1 MTALRKRFNL
11 NWIFEAPEAVLTCSI
26 LKCENVSYLVFGG
39 HDRTLYLMDN
49 DMQILDGVSFDG
61 WCRCSYTI
69 DINGDGTDEILVG
82 AGDGNFLVLKFVK
95 GINQLATI
103 MNYRCTGKV
112 LCVTGGDFTND
123 ENIELILGSEDKTL
137 KIFKNIDSKEPEFEL
152 YYDSWVTSCTLGC
165 LMLSDQNN
173 SIQGLVIGTK
183 NGSLQLIQAKDSK
196 PDILWE
202 KHLDSQINAIDIG
215 DVTNNGYNNIV
226 VGTDDSKITVLNAD
240 GEIIT
245 TIEIE
250 EGRPVSLKI
259 ADIDGDNAN
268 EIIVGCADGSL
279 RIYHNPK
286 LDSNEFELKWKT
298 SMSTSIKIVSPVID
312 SEQGLINIVYGGY
325 DRSLRCISDYEWGEK
340 EKLEIT
346 DKMASI
352 APPEKVEEELEKTE
366 KTEDTVSSPKIVP
379 SNLRDYIFK
388 ILEENRVIDGV
399 IKELEK
405 MGYVKEKI
413 IKEFE
418 IMQNQK
424 PTSYDKKEYSLWCLT
439 EEDIGE
445 GGGIKEPEKEML
457 METAVVEENKAKG
470 EDLIRALHK
479 EENMEEQLTV
489 NENLRYI
496 IIHYFEKNYLV
507 PTRTKLVQEIAILG
521 YTEADVEEQLDI
533 LKDQGIIEYSRTE
546 PKGWRLVN
554 R

>member
-11 NWIFEAPEAVLTCSI
+11 NWIFEAPEAVLTCSV
-26 LKCENVSYLVFGG
+26 LKCENESYLVFGG
-39 HDRTLYLMDN
+39 HDRTLYLMDC

-69 DINGDGTDEILVG
+69 DITGDNSDEVLVG

-95 GINQLATI
+95 GINKLATI

-123 ENIELILGSEDKTL
+123 GKIELILGSEDKTL
-137 KIFKNIDSKEPEFEL
+137 KIFKTIDSKEPEFIL

-165 LMLSDQNN
+165 LMLSDQQN
-173 SIQGLVIGTK
+173 SILGLVIGTK
-183 NGSLQLIQAKDSK
+183 NGSLQLIQAKDLK

-215 DVTNNGYNNIV
+215 DVTNNGFNDIV
-226 VGTDDSKITVLNAD
+226 VGTDDSKMTVLNAD
-240 GEIIT
+240 GEILT
-245 TIEIE
+245 SIEIE

-298 SMSTSIKIVSPVID
+298 SMSTSIKIVSPLID

-325 DRSLRCISDYEWGEK
+325 DRSLRCICDTDFWGEK

-346 DKMASI
+346 DKMANI
-352 APPEKVEEELEKTE
+352 IPPETVEEAPEEVEVPVSAPKT
-366 KTEDTVSSPKIVP
+366 VP

-388 ILEENRVIDGV
+388 IIEENRVIDGV

-418 IMQNQK
+418 IMKNQK
-424 PTSYDKKEYSLWCLT
+424 PSSYERKEYSLWCLT
-439 EEDIGE
+439 DEEIGE
-445 GGGIKEPEKEML
+445 GGSIKEPKKEISV
-457 METAVVEENKAKG
+457 ETAAVEENKAKG
-470 EDLIRALHK
+470 DDLIRALHK
-479 EENMEEQLTV
+479 EEESVEEQLTV

-496 IIHYFEKNYLV
+496 IIHYFEKNYMV

-533 LKDQGIIEYSRTE
+533 LKDQGIIEYSRSE

-554 R
+554 K